1 MKRVTQQGKK
11 AWSLNESYV
20 AHTALSPF
28 LQVEFG
34 ADERGEVA
42 AWANLQNTG
51 RQVPAPPSHSP
62 SLIRHAFLLSLDSK
76 EHFIKTLNF
85 PKNSIFGVIVC

>member
-1 MKRVTQQGKK
+1 MKSVIDKVQIGQGV
-11 AWSLNESYV
+11 WSVRLHAILCCSQ
-20 AHTALSPF
+20 H
-28 LQVEFG
+28 QG
-34 ADERGEVA
+34 ADERGEEA